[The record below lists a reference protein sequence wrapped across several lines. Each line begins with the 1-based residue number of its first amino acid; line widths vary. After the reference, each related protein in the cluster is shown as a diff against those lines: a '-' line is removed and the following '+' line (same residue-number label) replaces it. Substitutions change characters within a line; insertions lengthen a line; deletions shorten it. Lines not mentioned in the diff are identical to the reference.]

1 MWLRDAKLSICDK
14 SGVKESGNR
23 SKGKDNGTHSHR
35 AAGAG
40 AHPPV
45 SIPGHAALRLSDSEQ
60 AASHPGWVMLHFGGR
75 WKRRFLEFACAN
87 VLFVSS
93 LGVNADYVSGG
104 EMFTHLYQRDHF
116 PEEAVRIY
124 IGEIILAL
132 EHLHKVGVPSPTSPS
147 LDFWITVC
155 CVTFLVALLCFSAS
169 WGSFTE
175 TSSWKT
181 SYWIATDISCW
192 QILGSVRS
200 FWKRRYEGTVTSLKL
215 LYKSFVVMHFLG
227 SFQKE
232 RTYSFCG
239 TIEYMAPEIIRGK
252 AGHGKVKI
260 RHSAESADVCVL
272 LTGFFLLQS
281 VDWWSLGIL
290 MFELLTGA
298 SPFTLEGERNSQ
310 SEVSK

>member
-1 MWLRDAKLSICDK
+1 
-14 SGVKESGNR
+14 
-23 SKGKDNGTHSHR
+23 
-35 AAGAG
+35 
-40 AHPPV
+40 
-45 SIPGHAALRLSDSEQ
+45 
-60 AASHPGWVMLHFGGR
+60 
-75 WKRRFLEFACAN
+75 
-87 VLFVSS
+87 
-93 LGVNADYVSGG
+93 
-104 EMFTHLYQRDHF
+104 
-116 PEEAVRIY
+116 
-124 IGEIILAL
+124 
-132 EHLHKVGVPSPTSPS
+132 
-147 LDFWITVC
+147 
-155 CVTFLVALLCFSAS
+155 
-169 WGSFTE
+169 
-175 TSSWKT
+175 
-181 SYWIATDISCW
+181 
-192 QILGSVRS
+192 
-200 FWKRRYEGTVTSLKL
+200 
-215 LYKSFVVMHFLG
+215 MHFLG